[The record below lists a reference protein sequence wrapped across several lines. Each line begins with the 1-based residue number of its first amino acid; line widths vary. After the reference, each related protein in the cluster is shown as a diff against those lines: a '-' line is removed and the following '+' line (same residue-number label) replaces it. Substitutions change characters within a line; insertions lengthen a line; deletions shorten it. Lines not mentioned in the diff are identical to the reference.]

1 MPISNDRKSTR
12 GTNIMATYIVFTRE
26 STQDQNELNIYL
38 SKVGEHLE
46 GHPVK
51 LHAGPQQVLE
61 GPAPEFFVILEF
73 PTTTAARKWYDGP
86 AYQAIV
92 NLKII
97 ASTGSVNASIDLTAA
112 GDQGIAVVYTGYSSD
127 PTIEFTW

>member
-1 MPISNDRKSTR
+1 
-12 GTNIMATYIVFTRE
+12 MATFIVFTRE

-38 SKVGEHLE
+38 SKVGETLE

-61 GPAPEFFVILEF
+61 GPVPEVVVILEF

-86 AYQAIV
+86 TYQAIV
-92 NLKII
+92 QHRFKGATYRTVLVE
-97 ASTGSVNASIDLTAA
+97 GV
-112 GDQGIAVVYTGYSSD
+112 
-127 PTIEFTW
+127 

>member
-26 STQDQNELNIYL
+26 STQDQNELNIYH
-38 SKVGEHLE
+38 SKVSETLE
-46 GHPVK
+46 RHPVK

-61 GPAPEFFVILEF
+61 GPTPEVVVIVEF
-73 PTTTAARKWYDGP
+73 PTTTAARKGYDGP

-92 NLKII
+92 QHRFKG
-97 ASTGSVNASIDLTAA
+97 ATYR
-112 GDQGIAVVYTGYSSD
+112 AVL
-127 PTIEFTW
+127 

>member
-1 MPISNDRKSTR
+1 
-12 GTNIMATYIVFTRE
+12 MATYIVFTRE

-38 SKVGEHLE
+38 SKVGETLE

-61 GPAPEFFVILEF
+61 GPVPEFFVILEF
-73 PTTTAARKWYDGP
+73 PTTTAARKWYDGH

-92 NLKII
+92 QHRFKG
-97 ASTGSVNASIDLTAA
+97 ATYR
-112 GDQGIAVVYTGYSSD
+112 AVLVEGV
-127 PTIEFTW
+127 

>member
-1 MPISNDRKSTR
+1 
-12 GTNIMATYIVFTRE
+12 MATFIVFTRE

-38 SKVGEHLE
+38 SKVGETLE

-61 GPAPEFFVILEF
+61 GPVPEFVAILEF

-86 AYQAIV
+86 AYQAIAQHRF
-92 NLKII
+92 KG
-97 ASTGSVNASIDLTAA
+97 ATYR
-112 GDQGIAVVYTGYSSD
+112 AVLVEGV
-127 PTIEFTW
+127 